1 MMCGLMVKAELVPMN
16 SVWPSGSERATASA
30 PIMVP
35 APGRLSISTGWP
47 SSARDLGLSRGGLE
61 AVGEGDLEGGGGIV
75 GGGRCADGH
84 GHGHGHDGHRRQR
97 RPYFP
102 GKGHFLVSS
111 ARAVCA
117 EQFPDQR

>member
-47 SSARDLGLSRGGLE
+47 SSAWDLGLSRRG
-61 AVGEGDLEGGGGIV
+61 VGAEGSVGAEDLERRDRIV
-75 GGGRCADGH
+75 GGQRCAD
-84 GHGHGHDGHRRQR
+84 GHGHDGHRRQR
-97 RPYFP
+97 RPYFS
-102 GKGHFLVSS
+102 GKGHFL
-111 ARAVCA
+111 
-117 EQFPDQR
+117 

>member
-47 SSARDLGLSRGGLE
+47 SSAWNLGLSRRGLE
-61 AVGEGDLEGGGGIV
+61 WMGGRERV
-75 GGGRCADGH
+75 GGDHGARAGAVVDQHRLAQLGLELGAEQAGHVVDGAAGRV
-84 GHGHGHDGHRRQR
+84 GHDDLD
-97 RPYFP
+97 RP
-102 GKGHFLVSS
+102 
-111 ARAVCA
+111 ARIV
-117 EQFPDQR
+117 